1 MNYAHPGYREVVTD
15 LDDAAAHFG
24 EFVLAQRRLLNIS
37 QRQLAKASGVS
48 DSYLSQLERGLYK
61 PSADVL
67 KGLAKA
73 FNLPVTKVFSE
84 SGLLDD
90 ERGDAGRLDVSDA
103 VNADPRLS
111 PEQRSVLLA
120 TYRAFVGPADSA
132 D

>member
-1 MNYAHPGYREVVTD
+1 MTD
-15 LDDAAAHFG
+15 LNDAAAHFG

-67 KGLAKA
+67 KSLAKA
-73 FNLPVTKVFSE
+73 FNLPVTTVFSE

-90 ERGDAGRLDVSDA
+90 NDADAGVGATSVPDA
-103 VNADPRLS
+103 INADPRLS

-120 TYRAFVGPADSA
+120 AYRAFVGPADSA
-132 D
+132 G

>member
-1 MNYAHPGYREVVTD
+1 MTD
-15 LDDAAAHFG
+15 LDDAAKHFG
-24 EFVLAQRRLLNIS
+24 EFVLAQRRLLNVS

-73 FNLPVTKVFSE
+73 FNLPVATIFSE

-90 ERGDAGRLDVSDA
+90 QEGDTGRTSVPDA
-103 VNADPRLS
+103 INADPRLS
-111 PEQRSVLLA
+111 PEQRAALLA
-120 TYRAFVGPADSA
+120 AYRAFVGPEEESA
-132 D
+132 